1 MSHTGK
7 KLRVSEYK
15 ALMKNRREE
24 MRQLWCQDGS
34 PVRTLLS
41 VMRIYDDREN
51 NEEQS
56 AGERKCLHAA
66 VWQVRALL
74 VDEQQQHGGR
84 HVFLQLPHGTHRW
97 AFLRQAIM
105 KIPKL
110 LIFIIIKL
118 SSSSQ
123 SSFNLIW
130 VIIILRR
137 QRSGPK
143 HGRVPILTWSA
154 SASAASS
161 IASPPCYASV

>member
-51 NEEQS
+51 TEDVS
-56 AGERKCLHAA
+56 AGKRKCLHAA
-66 VWQVRALL
+66 VWQVRAIL
-74 VDEQQQHGGR
+74 VDEQHEHGGR
-84 HVFLQLPHGTHRW
+84 HVFLKLAHGTHWW
-97 AFLRQAIM
+97 AFLRQAIR
-105 KIPKL
+105 IIL
-110 LIFIIIKL
+110 TFLILIFKI
-118 SSSSQ
+118 SSSSK
-123 SSFNLIW
+123 SSFNLIS

-143 HGRVPILTWSA
+143 HDRVPILTWSA

>member
-1 MSHTGK
+1 M
-7 KLRVSEYK
+7 SEYK

-51 NEEQS
+51 NEDVS
-56 AGERKCLHAA
+56 AGKRKCLHAA

-74 VDEQQQHGGR
+74 VGEQQQHGGR
-84 HVFLQLPHGTHRW
+84 HVFLKLPHRTHRW

-123 SSFNLIW
+123 SSFNLIS
-130 VIIILRR
+130 VIIISRR
-137 QRSGPK
+137 QRSSRK
-143 HGRVPILTWSA
+143 HGRVPIPTWST

>member
-1 MSHTGK
+1 MSNTGK

-84 HVFLQLPHGTHRW
+84 HVFLKLAHGTHRW
-97 AFLRQAIM
+97 AFLRQAIRT
-105 KIPKL
+105 IL
-110 LIFIIIKL
+110 TFLIFVVTIVLQLNL
-118 SSSSQ
+118 SNYYLAQATERPQAWQGSNPRSISISISS
-123 SSFNLIW
+123 L
-130 VIIILRR
+130 
-137 QRSGPK
+137 
-143 HGRVPILTWSA
+143 
-154 SASAASS
+154 
-161 IASPPCYASV
+161 